1 MTSAVEN
8 LYLQSF
14 STNSG
19 LLTPDNALG
28 NGIGTWTT
36 NADSASWSAIGEFQ
50 NPVQTTAVDDGGG
63 PHTFQARV
71 RKEAGTGNPTFRM
84 EVLDL
89 ANNVIGDS
97 GTVTITSTGNQD
109 IFVSVL
115 PATLNSASGELSD
128 IKVRLTG
135 TTSGGSPSVRSVPQ
149 VDFVTWFGKFDT
161 VSIGASMYVFNSGT
175 ELNADIYVWD
185 GSLEIPISSLDV
197 T

>member
-1 MTSAVEN
+1 
-8 LYLQSF
+8 
-14 STNSG
+14 
-19 LLTPDNALG
+19 
-28 NGIGTWTT
+28 
-36 NADSASWSAIGEFQ
+36 
-50 NPVQTTAVDDGGG
+50 
-63 PHTFQARV
+63 
-71 RKEAGTGNPTFRM
+71 M